1 MSLENNKSKH
11 ISISLTEIEQND
23 NKNKNN
29 KINESNQLNRNMF
42 EFKYVIGKGGFGK
55 VWQVIYKKT
64 KEKFALKEMSKMQN
78 KFMLCN

>member
-23 NKNKNN
+23 NKNN

-64 KEKFALKEMSKMQN
+64 KEKFNYTKMIDIKKTN
-78 KFMLCN
+78 TKTC